1 MTVSIS
7 KMSID
12 YYLNSAAVGDGAEAG
27 AGRDMT
33 SYYTETAAPPGRWIG
48 RGLSGLDL
56 AAGQTVS
63 REAAKSLYE
72 DMADPTTGRT
82 LGRVMT
88 SAKREA
94 PERAKTPTG
103 AAAKSTR
110 EQVAGFDLTF
120 SAPKSVSVAWAVAGP
135 ELQKRIQDAHHK
147 AMEQTLEWA
156 EQNVLQTRAGHG
168 GVAHVPIEGMIASVF
183 DHWDSRAGDPQLHS
197 HCVVSNRAQRSSDG
211 QWVSIDSYTLHRH
224 VVALSEQYNNLL
236 YDALHQDIGALPE
249 TRAVGDDPAVEAV
262 KDALRKK
269 PDGTPDDQEADPPQR
284 VELAGIPDELIT
296 EFSERS
302 LAIEERTDE
311 LITEHR
317 QKTGRAPSAAQV
329 LKLRQRATLE
339 TRTPKDDSDTT
350 LDQKMIGWR
359 RRTELS
365 GYDPDRLITEAT
377 GHPDQSITP
386 DMLTD
391 EVYDKLGRWALDDTA
406 QRRATFTRANLIAS
420 SERVLRLVR
429 CRDLQQRHRL
439 TETLVA
445 RAESQAVSLTATRS
459 VAPETH
465 DPTVAHRGRS
475 VFDHRH
481 TAGVFTTRQRL
492 DDEEY
497 LLSRRAATD
506 APRLDPEPLAERV
519 AHVETKDGH
528 NLSSDQAEASRQAL
542 SSTAGIEAIIGPAG
556 SGKTTTM
563 AAVSQLWSEDY
574 GESSVIGL
582 APSAVSAEVLSQDL
596 GATAENTAKWIYES
610 VGRGAAERA
619 DRIKFYET
627 KIEQIAVSNDAPALA
642 TARAEGLRA
651 KLAQEYAAQ
660 ARYVM
665 RPGQLVIMDEAS
677 MVSTEQMAEIAQQA
691 DTAGA
696 KLLLVGDPAQLDA
709 VDAGGFLGLI
719 DRTQN
724 PSYLDQ
730 LWRFKNPWEQSA
742 SLRLRSGDPEVLETY
757 DEAGRLHGTPDE
769 DPSESAYQA
778 WMADRNAGYKSILI
792 ASDNQTVI
800 DLDRRAQAD
809 LVAAGDVDITQTV
822 TLKDDS
828 FAGIGDTILARR
840 NDRRAVDSTDTFIAN
855 GSRLTITGIHDDGSA
870 TATNH
875 ATGGTITIHPDY
887 LAKSV
892 ELGYATTAHRSQ
904 GVTVDTAHCIATS
917 GLSRE
922 LFYVSMTRGKYANHA
937 YVDLREDD
945 AADSPDPWKMM
956 YQTAGPQTPSEA
968 LQTVLKR
975 STAERTAH
983 EIQDAEYGW
992 AHDLG
997 RMMHEHDYLAFAA
1010 RTARTQAWAITHYGE
1025 QGLETLQQDPEWP
1038 RLVSA
1043 DPANTHPAPPPQTSA
1058 ELATGDDADPSEV
1071 ADEPA
1076 GDQPEGFSVESIVTD
1091 CAPVQPARTGPA
1103 DILESI
1109 DTTGTDQS
1117 RALTQLQSDITDE
1130 LDQRRQQIES
1140 DPPNWWTE
1148 LAAHSTQDR
1157 QRETLEAVL
1166 MWRAVS
1172 DQTDADTPLGTE
1184 PSGNDHL
1191 APYYRTAA
1199 KSITDARVPVSDDP
1213 WDTHP
1218 SATGAVAQS
1227 TAEVAEQQAHFDAI
1241 IEDHSTD
1248 LTPPDLLG
1256 DLHPQIADKA
1266 PTDTAASDPKR
1277 LDHHAADWDTAPTVT
1292 PETETPLPGPKWDD
1306 AELAA
1311 LAAEN
1316 QPDAGAATPDRS

>member
-48 RGLSGLDL
+48 RGLAGLNL
-56 AAGQTVS
+56 TTGQTVS

-72 DMADPTTGRT
+72 DMADPTTGRP

-94 PERAKTPTG
+94 PEGAKTPTG

-197 HCVVSNRAQRSSDG
+197 HCVVSNRAQRSTDG
-211 QWVSIDSYTLHRH
+211 QWVTIDSYTLHRH
-224 VVALSEQYNNLL
+224 VVAISEQYNNLL

-249 TRAVGDDPAVEAV
+249 SRTGEPDPALSAIN
-262 KDALRKK
+262 DALN
-269 PDGTPDDQEADPPQR
+269 PAAGTAGTEQTDPAHR

-302 LAIEERTDE
+302 LAIDQRTDE
-311 LITEHR
+311 LIEEHR
-317 QKTGRAPSAAQV
+317 QRTGRGPSAAQ
-329 LKLRQRATLE
+329 LLAIRQRATLQ

-350 LDQKMIGWR
+350 LPQKMIGWR

-365 GYDPDRLITEAT
+365 GHDPDQLIAAVT
-377 GHPDQSITP
+377 GHPDRTITP

-391 EVYDKLGRWALDDTA
+391 KVTDRIGQWALADTA
-406 QRRATFTRANLIAS
+406 QQRTTFTRANLTAS
-420 SERVLRLVR
+420 TERVLRLVR
-429 CRDLQQRHRL
+429 CRSAEDRQRL
-439 TETLVA
+439 TEAVLA
-445 RAESQAVSLTATRS
+445 RAEAHAVPLSHDRSITPDTA
-459 VAPETH
+459 
-465 DPTVAHRGRS
+465 DPSIAHRGRS
-475 VFDHRH
+475 AFDHRH

-497 LLSRRAATD
+497 LLSRRAAD
-506 APRLDPEPLAERV
+506 DGPRLDPSTLTERISEV
-519 AHVETKDGH
+519 RTKDGH
-528 NLSSDQAEASRQAL
+528 TLSSDQATASHAVL
-542 SSTAGIEAIIGPAG
+542 ASTAGIEAIIGPAG

-563 AAVSQLWSEDY
+563 AAVSQLWSQDH

-582 APSAVSAEVLSQDL
+582 APSAVAAGVLADDIE
-596 GATAENTAKWIYES
+596 AHTDNTAKWLYES
-610 VGRGAAERA
+610 VGEGAARRAERVARNEAKLAQITAA
-619 DRIKFYET
+619 DEHSQT
-627 KIEQIAVSNDAPALA
+627 S
-642 TARAEGLRA
+642 TARAERLRA
-651 KLAQEYAAQ
+651 KLAEDYAAQ
-660 ARYVM
+660 ARYTL
-665 RPGQLVIMDEAS
+665 RAGQLVIMDEAS
-677 MVSTEQMAEIAQQA
+677 MVSTEQMAEIGRQA
-691 DTAGA
+691 DAAGA

-730 LWRFKNPWEQSA
+730 LWRFKNPWEQAA
-742 SLRLRSGDPEVLETY
+742 SLRLRTGDPEVLETY
-757 DEAGRLHGTPDE
+757 DEAGRLHGSPDE
-769 DPSESAYQA
+769 DPADAAYQA
-778 WMADRNAGYKSILI
+778 WLSDRQAGYKSILI

-809 LVAAGDVDITQTV
+809 LVAAGDVDVEQTV
-822 TLKDDS
+822 DLKDEN
-828 FAGIGDTILARR
+828 FAGIGDLILARR
-840 NDRRAVDSTDTFIAN
+840 NDRSLRDSTGAFIAN
-855 GSRLTITGIHDDGSA
+855 GTRLTVTDIREDGSA
-870 TATNH
+870 AATNET
-875 ATGGTITIHPDY
+875 TGGTITLDADY
-887 LAKSV
+887 LARSV

-904 GVTVDTAHCIATS
+904 GVTVDTAHTVAAP

-922 LFYVSMTRGKYANHA
+922 LFYVGMTRGKYANHA

-956 YQTAGPQTPSEA
+956 YQTAGPQTPTEG
-968 LQTVLKR
+968 LQSVLKR

-983 EIQDAEYGW
+983 EVRDAEYGW

-1010 RTARTQAWAITHYGE
+1010 RSARTQTWAITHYGE
-1025 QGLETLQQDPEWP
+1025 QGLEMLQQDPEWP

-1043 DPANTHPAPPPQTSA
+1043 DPANTHPAPPPQTPLDPTTDVDAGSS
-1058 ELATGDDADPSEV
+1058 DDAATSDGEQV
-1071 ADEPA
+1071 A
-1076 GDQPEGFSVESIVTD
+1076 GLSVESIVTD
-1091 CAPVQPARTGPA
+1091 CAPVKPARSGPA
-1103 DILESI
+1103 EMLESI
-1109 DTTGTDQS
+1109 TTTRPDQA
-1117 RALTQLQSDITDE
+1117 RALTQLHRDITDE
-1130 LDQRRQQIES
+1130 LSQRRQQIES

-1148 LAAHSTQDR
+1148 LAAHSTTER
-1157 QRETLEAVL
+1157 QRETLDAVL

-1191 APYYRTAA
+1191 APYYRAA
-1199 KSITDARVPVSDDP
+1199 AGAIADARIPVSDDP

-1218 SATGAVAQS
+1218 SATGTAVES
-1227 TAEVAEQQAHFDAI
+1227 TTETAEQQAHFDAI
-1241 IEDHSTD
+1241 IEDYSTD
-1248 LTPPDLLG
+1248 LTPPELL
-1256 DLHPQIADKA
+1256 DDPYHQHADEVSA
-1266 PTDTAASDPKR
+1266 GSAASDVEPLKQ
-1277 LDHHAADWDTAPTVT
+1277 AAAVWDETAAAT
-1292 PETETPLPGPKWDD
+1292 PDVVSPPPEPEWDD

-1311 LAAEN
+1311 LAAEY
-1316 QPDAGAATPDRS
+1316 PPEAGPAAPGWS